1 MLPGRLGNFVEC
13 WCTVRSHD
21 ETLRHMDW
29 LREAG
34 MKSPRSAAGT
44 DTDKGLYAMVF
55 EARLERG
62 ETKAYND

>member
-1 MLPGRLGNFVEC
+1 
-13 WCTVRSHD
+13 
-21 ETLRHMDW
+21 MDW